1 MLKNKIPDVSN
12 SAPPSLVGN
21 LGGSGKKY
29 FNFFQNPE
37 FASDDHFKT
46 LDEDCRNFCCPGSE
60 ILSSKFSTFKM
71 INFL

>member
-1 MLKNKIPDVSN
+1 MLKNMIPDVSN

-21 LGGSGKKY
+21 LGGSGRKY

-46 LDEDCRNFCCPGSE
+46 LDEDS
-60 ILSSKFSTFKM
+60 LKF
-71 INFL
+71 